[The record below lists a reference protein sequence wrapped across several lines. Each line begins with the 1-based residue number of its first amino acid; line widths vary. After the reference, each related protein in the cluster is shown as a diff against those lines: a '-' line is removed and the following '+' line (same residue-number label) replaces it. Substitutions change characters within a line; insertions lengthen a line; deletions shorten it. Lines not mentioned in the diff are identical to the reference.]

1 MARARSKLG
10 SRVRRS
16 LSLRVSLLIVL
27 TVTVA
32 FAVMGSYIMGSIRTG
47 LFEAR
52 IEDMIG
58 DASYRI
64 EETQTALDAA
74 NVTTVEQVQNAA
86 SNAVQSLREPT
97 AGLVGSLLLRLPSE
111 SATMTIQELTTNSLL
126 PDLVTDEMRNQVATT
141 DDLVWQSVAI
151 PLQDGQ
157 VPGVV
162 IGGQVNVPLA
172 GSHEL
177 YLFYSLQ
184 SEQETLNLMLHTFA
198 VGAILLILVLGISIW
213 AIMWR
218 VLRPVREA
226 ALTAERLAA
235 GLLDQRM
242 DVKGTDE
249 LATLGRSFN
258 EMAASLQKQIEQL
271 EELSRLQ
278 RRFVSDVSHELRTPL
293 TTISMAAD
301 VLYNARIQFEPAT
314 RRSAELLHNQLE
326 RFEQMLADLLEISR
340 FDAGAAVL
348 TPEEQDLRP
357 LVRRVVDFS
366 QPLAEGRGTTVR
378 LHGFEHPA
386 TAAVDSRRVERI
398 VRNLIVNAIE
408 HCDGTPVDVTLYDG
422 ESAVAVRV
430 TDTGVGMSPQT
441 AARVFDRF
449 WRADPARARTTGG
462 TGLGLAI
469 SLEDARLHGGTLA
482 AWGREGQCA
491 SFLLTLPKRIT
502 EAYEPPTT
510 LIPPQ
515 WEEAECADS

>member
-32 FAVMGSYIMGSIRTG
+32 FAVMGAYIMGSIRNG

-64 EETQTALDAA
+64 EATQTSLDAA
-74 NVTTVEQVQNAA
+74 NVSTAEQVQNAA

-97 AGLVGSLLLRLPSE
+97 AGLVGSLLLRLPSQT
-111 SATMTIQELTTNSLL
+111 STVTIQELTTNTLL
-126 PDLVTDEMRNQVATT
+126 PGLVTDEMRNQVANM
-141 DDLVWQSVAI
+141 DQLVWQSTAI
-151 PLQDGQ
+151 PLQDTE

-162 IGGQVNVPLA
+162 IGGRVNVPLA
-172 GSHEL
+172 GWHEL

-198 VGAILLILVLGISIW
+198 LGAILLVVILGVSIW

-242 DVKGTDE
+242 DVRGTDE

-258 EMAASLQKQIEQL
+258 EMAASLQRKIEQL
-271 EELSRLQ
+271 QELSRLQ

-301 VLYNARIQFEPAT
+301 VLYNARPGFEPAT

-326 RFEQMLADLLEISR
+326 RFESMLADLLEISR

-348 TPEEQDLRP
+348 THEEQDLRP
-357 LVRRVVDFS
+357 LVRRVVDFA
-366 QPLAEGRGTTVR
+366 QPLAERRGTTVR
-378 LHGFEHPA
+378 LHGFDHTV
-386 TAAVDSRRVERI
+386 TAVVDSRRVERI
-398 VRNLIVNAIE
+398 VRNLVVNAIE
-408 HCDGTPVDVTLYDG
+408 HCDGTPVDVTLYDN
-422 ESAVAVRV
+422 ETAVAVRV
-430 TDTGVGMSPQT
+430 TDTGVGMSEET

-469 SLEDARLHGGTLA
+469 ALEDARLHGGTLA
-482 AWGREGQCA
+482 AWGRQGVCA
-491 SFLLTLPKRIT
+491 SFLLTLPKHLG
-502 EAYEPPTT
+502 EAYEPPTS
-510 LIPPQ
+510 LVPPQ
-515 WEEAECADS
+515 WEESQCAE